1 MIGPSAT
8 DAVFAGRRIAV
19 LGASGFIGRW
29 VARALVAQRASLYLL
44 VRDRA
49 RAAATFETY
58 GIDGE
63 IMEVDLNQP
72 GRLAPLLQEIR
83 PSATF
88 NLSGYGVDPTEREF
102 RASYRINAQ
111 LPDEL
116 CEAVAPVR
124 DRLWPGQDIVHVG
137 SALEYGAVGGTLV
150 ENTRP
155 NPTTLYGRSKLAGTR
170 RLGRRGRALGV
181 KCVTARLFTVYG
193 PGEHAGRL
201 LPSLLD
207 AANRSTPLAL
217 TAGRQ
222 QRDFTYV
229 EDVAERLLQLACAA
243 APPGQI
249 VNLATGRLTTVR
261 TFAEIAGEILGI
273 EPSHLQFGMIPT
285 RAEEMEHAVVS
296 VERLRQLVGDVP
308 STCIAEG
315 IRETVGFLSA
325 LAPR

>member
-1 MIGPSAT
+1 
-8 DAVFAGRRIAV
+8 
-19 LGASGFIGRW
+19 
-29 VARALVAQRASLYLL
+29 
-44 VRDRA
+44 
-49 RAAATFETY
+49 
-58 GIDGE
+58 
-63 IMEVDLNQP
+63 
-72 GRLAPLLQEIR
+72 
-83 PSATF
+83 
-88 NLSGYGVDPTEREF
+88 
-102 RASYRINAQ
+102 
-111 LPDEL
+111 
-116 CEAVAPVR
+116 
-124 DRLWPGQDIVHVG
+124 
-137 SALEYGAVGGTLV
+137 
-150 ENTRP
+150 
-155 NPTTLYGRSKLAGTR
+155 
-170 RLGRRGRALGV
+170 V